1 MGSPRFLGSPCMR
14 AGFTDPGGLD
24 VPRLVRVRFTR
35 RRGLPHSRRASATND
50 WAFEAQSHGPHA
62 HCLRF
67 AAALT
72 DGLAQDSFP
81 VGRIPYP
88 GGFRPAGLQVRFH
101 DFLTHRSSSPRLGLA
116 HSRYPTGC
124 ERLEHLCKY
133 VLRPPLADRRLRLL
147 PGGLVAL
154 ELNRPWSD
162 GTARVTMTKGTF
174 LERLS
179 SLVPREREHTILY
192 RGTLGP
198 NAARRAKVVPQE
210 HGPRPKNLTWATLMM
225 HGLAVDVL
233 ACVCGARMK
242 HVAVVREKE
251 SLARLLRLHRLPQ
264 QAARIAPARAP
275 PQTDLDFGP

>member
-1 MGSPRFLGSPCMR
+1 MCSKSGVSVIVPSIGSTTSRPLPSTGSLDSVPPLRRYYETIRPPIRVPPCSPSPDPSAPFGFPRTAVPLPRVLALRVLGDAELPCASRAARAGRALTGGPPVPRGRMGSPRFLGSPRMR

-35 RRGLPHSRRASATND
+35 RHGLPHSRTASATND

-116 HSRYPTGC
+116 HSRYPTG
-124 ERLEHLCKY
+124 
-133 VLRPPLADRRLRLL
+133 
-147 PGGLVAL
+147 
-154 ELNRPWSD
+154 
-162 GTARVTMTKGTF
+162 
-174 LERLS
+174 
-179 SLVPREREHTILY
+179 
-192 RGTLGP
+192 
-198 NAARRAKVVPQE
+198 
-210 HGPRPKNLTWATLMM
+210 
-225 HGLAVDVL
+225 
-233 ACVCGARMK
+233 
-242 HVAVVREKE
+242 
-251 SLARLLRLHRLPQ
+251 
-264 QAARIAPARAP
+264 
-275 PQTDLDFGP
+275 